1 MLISVRASAPSSS
14 VRVARSA
21 GAILLI
27 LAGAVMAGPGA
38 KDPPQA
44 PDLARVAS
52 AIEMPC
58 TGDQLTKSVR
68 WERLENAAAVAE
80 LMRSLYTRT
89 ATRMAEAQA
98 TFLAEEVAARSNEPP
113 SGRDTGPLW
122 SRVEDARAEVLR
134 PFWSEVEAI
143 VSAVVPDGQVG
154 AVMDRIRGRAALHDW
169 ERRLGRFQAIMR
181 PPPDLRSLLGRI
193 RLASSPGAR
202 DAIVVATSST
212 DPPSSEFDALVQ
224 ATLSQYEGMVG
235 RQVSE
240 LARRAGV
247 ERGAVE
253 PASRARARASRLQL
267 EWSMVKSGQRA
278 IEEIASLVQA
288 TWGADAAAEMEVRLH
303 ALIWPR
309 LFDVDRPVRV
319 VDPLA
324 RPPVWE
330 DCLAG
335 PARTGLVRLHRD
347 ILAQVSLHLKA
358 GEFPLPPHDADM
370 DGSHDRFQLRALA
383 LERLFHE
390 RFIQP
395 KAGGAPHAE

>member
-1 MLISVRASAPSSS
+1 
-14 VRVARSA
+14 
-21 GAILLI
+21 
-27 LAGAVMAGPGA
+27 
-38 KDPPQA
+38 
-44 PDLARVAS
+44 
-52 AIEMPC
+52 
-58 TGDQLTKSVR
+58 
-68 WERLENAAAVAE
+68 
-80 LMRSLYTRT
+80 
-89 ATRMAEAQA
+89 
-98 TFLAEEVAARSNEPP
+98 
-113 SGRDTGPLW
+113 
-122 SRVEDARAEVLR
+122 
-134 PFWSEVEAI
+134 
-143 VSAVVPDGQVG
+143 
-154 AVMDRIRGRAALHDW
+154 MDRIRGRAALHDW

-224 ATLSQYEGMVG
+224 ATLSQYEGTVG

-370 DGSHDRFQLRALA
+370 DGSHDRFQLVSVGHGAAVSRALHSTQGGGSTTCGIA
-383 LERLFHE
+383 SQRGAARPASCAVIRGPTAVSVFDVAGRCIGLVCGSAASGQRRVRLFCLLLLAASLSRAAWAQAAVASGASADLAG
-390 RFIQP
+390 RFTREMKDAAVGMPQRIEVRTEEEVRWTVE
-395 KAGGAPHAE
+395 GAPEAGEQPRDSRCCSSRCCIHQTDGEF

>member
-212 DPPSSEFDALVQ
+212 DPPSSEFDALV
-224 ATLSQYEGMVG
+224 
-235 RQVSE
+235 
-240 LARRAGV
+240 
-247 ERGAVE
+247 
-253 PASRARARASRLQL
+253 
-267 EWSMVKSGQRA
+267 
-278 IEEIASLVQA
+278 
-288 TWGADAAAEMEVRLH
+288 
-303 ALIWPR
+303 
-309 LFDVDRPVRV
+309 
-319 VDPLA
+319 
-324 RPPVWE
+324 
-330 DCLAG
+330 
-335 PARTGLVRLHRD
+335 
-347 ILAQVSLHLKA
+347 
-358 GEFPLPPHDADM
+358 
-370 DGSHDRFQLRALA
+370 
-383 LERLFHE
+383 
-390 RFIQP
+390 
-395 KAGGAPHAE
+395 